1 MPYRGLRKFTAE
13 IRLLRLTLIT
23 RKTLSRFPRPGAPVV
38 SSLAKQ
44 RYHRGIRR
52 CVHCEIAATNSS
64 ATESWFVKSADNS
77 LLAGI
82 SRKIV
87 KSLPPSPSF
96 LESLTFR
103 SVPAFYVYLF
113 LRRPVKRRNKG
124 SFTEINTVNYQFNT
138 GDNVRK
144 IDFT

>member
-1 MPYRGLRKFTAE
+1 MSD
-13 IRLLRLTLIT
+13 LLSLLE
-23 RKTLSRFPRPGAPVV
+23 KHSRDSLAPVV

-52 CVHCEIAATNSS
+52 RVHCEIVAASSS
-64 ATESWFVKSADNS
+64 AIESWSVKSADNS

-87 KSLPPSPSF
+87 KSLPPSSPF

-113 LRRPVKRRNKG
+113 LPRPVKRRNKG
-124 SFTEINTVNYQFNT
+124 PFTEINTVNCQFNT
-138 GDNVRK
+138 GDNVRNN
-144 IDFT
+144 F